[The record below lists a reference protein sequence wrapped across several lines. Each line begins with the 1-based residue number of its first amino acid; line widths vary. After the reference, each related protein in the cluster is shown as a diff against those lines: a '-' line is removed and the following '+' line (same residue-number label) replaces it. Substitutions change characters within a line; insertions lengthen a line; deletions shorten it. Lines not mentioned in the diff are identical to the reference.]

1 MKTQKMMM
9 MLGSILITLTLMAA
23 IRAGFAGPQQPL
35 PRIGTSAAVPAVAV
49 AMTAPHRGL
58 VATAAA

>member
-23 IRAGFAGPQQPL
+23 IRAGFAGPQQLL
-35 PRIGTSAAVPAVAV
+35 PRIGTPAAVPAVGV
-49 AMTAPHRGL
+49 AMTAPHHGL